1 MERERGS
8 VAADRGGMTGDDG
21 HRNAGPIAGN
31 DRIVRILDALATRPS
46 PNGWGVREL
55 AGVIGETRS
64 TVNRLLQGMV
74 ERRLAQVDST
84 ATYRAGPRLR
94 AIAGRL
100 HARHPILSQAPVIMA
115 DLAARCDA
123 TIMIVMQGPQPTT
136 GFLVVLH
143 EHDGP
148 VRYQLAPGM
157 ILPLHAGAAGKALL
171 STIGLDVLDGVE
183 LRRFGEDTIV
193 DREQLA
199 ADLAEAEAAGYV
211 TSVGQHIPLAA
222 GVAAPFQAVTGET
235 AAVSATRPR
244 YSTSDEELAKIGPLV
259 RDAAAALGE
268 LTAVERPEQPR
279 PNDLIGSGEADT
291 TALGRLERLLA
302 LLADNPGGMSSG
314 SELISRIGA
323 SPATVA
329 RLRATAE
336 TSAIARTTDEGDLAA
351 GPLLLRWAAALG
363 PRPPLPDLLT
373 EDLARLAA
381 ATGETTALTV
391 FDRSARTAVLTT
403 VVPGQNPVHYGLAAG
418 SPIPLHA
425 GAAGKAILAHCA
437 PELIEEQSLEPLTAN
452 TTTERD
458 ELERDLA
465 LVRDR
470 GWAEGHGERIP
481 DAFGIAAPFFEDA
494 RIAGSVTLTIPRYR
508 KDELDIARL
517 GTALTQA
524 AARITRLLTL

>member
-1 MERERGS
+1 
-8 VAADRGGMTGDDG
+8 MTGDDAY
-21 HRNAGPIAGN
+21 RNAGPIAGN
-31 DRIVRILDALATRPS
+31 DRIVRILDALATQQS

-55 AGVIGETRS
+55 AGAIGETRS

-74 ERRLAQVDST
+74 ERRLADVDST

-94 AIAGRL
+94 VIAGRL
-100 HARHPILSQAPVIMA
+100 HERHPILSQAPGVMA
-115 DLAARCDA
+115 DLAARCEA
-123 TIMIVMQGPQPTT
+123 TIMVVLRGPHPTT
-136 GFLVVLH
+136 GFLAVLH

-148 VRYQLAPGM
+148 VRYHLTPGM

-171 STIGLDVLDGVE
+171 SSIGLDVLDGVE
-183 LRRFGEDTIV
+183 LQRFGEDTIV

-199 ADLAEAEAAGYV
+199 ADLAEAETAGYV

-222 GVAAPFQAVTGET
+222 GVAAPFQTETGET

-244 YSTSDEELAKIGPLV
+244 YSTSDEELAEIGPLL

-268 LTAVERPEQPR
+268 LHGVEKPEQPR
-279 PNDLIGSGEADT
+279 SNGLTGPDEADT
-291 TALGRLERLLA
+291 TALGRFERLLA
-302 LLADNPGGMSSG
+302 MLADNPGGVSSG
-314 SELISRIGA
+314 SGLLSRIGA
-323 SPATVA
+323 SPSTVA

-373 EDLARLAA
+373 EDLTRLAA
-381 ATGETTALTV
+381 TTGETTALTV
-391 FDRSARTAVLTT
+391 FDRSTNTAVLTT

-425 GAAGKAILAHCA
+425 GAAGKAILAHCTA
-437 PELIEEQSLEPLTAN
+437 ELIEEQSLEPLTAN
-452 TTTERD
+452 TPTEWD
-458 ELERDLA
+458 QLERDLV
-465 LVRDR
+465 LTRDR
-470 GWAEGHGERIP
+470 GWAEGNGERIP
-481 DAFGIAAPFFEDA
+481 DAFGIAAPFFEEGH
-494 RIAGSVTLTIPRYR
+494 IAGSVTLTIPRYR
-508 KDELDIARL
+508 KDELDIAGL
-517 GTALTQA
+517 GTTLTQA